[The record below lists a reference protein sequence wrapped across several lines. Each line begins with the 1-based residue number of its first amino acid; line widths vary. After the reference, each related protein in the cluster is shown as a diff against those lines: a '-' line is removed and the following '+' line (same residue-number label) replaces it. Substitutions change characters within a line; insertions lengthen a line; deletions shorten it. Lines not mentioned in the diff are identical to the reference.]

1 MSMSFAAQA
10 IRTPR
15 STVPIPALLRVGRE
29 TIVVAGAQVVSGV
42 AGIATVS
49 WLSTA
54 LAESQYGLYAF
65 AVLLITLA
73 QPVFYGVGAA
83 LVRYYGAAL
92 DAGTL
97 RALLKAVWDT
107 QRKRLILLATV
118 LVALAGLCVAV
129 QCESLTLPTIF
140 FVFFCAAITSS
151 GNLCDQLH
159 TAARHRTP
167 VAVHQIVFACLKFLL
182 AGCVVTAV
190 SASAIGAM
198 IGIALAAAG
207 TAGLQ
212 YLSYQRRYNQLMG
225 QLNERIY
232 AADWAGPVQRFSTPF
247 IGWSIAVIVQQA
259 ADRLALFWCCTD
271 AELGLYSAIAGIS
284 FVPAMLLFQCV
295 GQVLR
300 PIVFRHAGAGG
311 SSESQVFARQQAAK
325 ITYLALCV
333 AITLTLLAVVFRQT
347 VFDLLLAKKY
357 AAASPLL
364 PLMVF
369 NGCLFGCSQIA
380 ELQLMVVSRMELATR
395 VRCVFAVL
403 GVVTALPGALAGGV
417 YGVSIVVAVVQ
428 LLGLVTLL
436 GFVESYRFGGQ
447 P

>member
-1 MSMSFAAQA
+1 MSLAAQA
-10 IRTPR
+10 IRSPR
-15 STVPIPALLRVGRE
+15 STVHIPALLRVGRE
-29 TIVVAGAQVVSGV
+29 TIVVAGAQVVSGI
-42 AGIATVS
+42 AGVATVS

-54 LAESQYGLYAF
+54 LTESQYGMYAF

-97 RALLKAVWDT
+97 RALLQAVWDT
-107 QRKRLILLATV
+107 QRKRLALLAAILFTF
-118 LVALAGLCVAV
+118 AGLCAAV
-129 QCESLTLPTIF
+129 QCESLRLPTIF
-140 FVFFCAAITSS
+140 LVFFCAAITSN

-159 TAARHRTP
+159 TAARHRMP

-182 AGCVVTAV
+182 AGCVVTAI
-190 SASAIGAM
+190 SASAMGAM
-198 IGIALAAAG
+198 VGHALAVAG
-207 TAGLQ
+207 TASLQ
-212 YLSYQRRYNQLMG
+212 YFSYQRRCRQLFV
-225 QLNERIY
+225 QTNEPMNPEG
-232 AADWAGPVQRFSTPF
+232 WLGPVQRFSTPF
-247 IGWSIAVIVQQA
+247 IAWSIAVIVQQA
-259 ADRLALFWCCTD
+259 ADRLALFWSCAD

-295 GQVLR
+295 GQVAR
-300 PIVFRHAGAGG
+300 PIVFRHAGAEAD
-311 SSESQVFARQQAAK
+311 SASQFCALTQAAR
-325 ITYLALCV
+325 ITCVALCG
-333 AITLTLLAVVFRQT
+333 AIALTLLAVVFGQT

-364 PLMVF
+364 SLMVL

-380 ELQLMVVSRMELATR
+380 ELQLMVVSRMELATQ

-403 GVVTALPGALAGGV
+403 GVASALPAALLWGV
-417 YGVSIVVAVVQ
+417 YGVAIVGAVLQ
-428 LLGLVTLL
+428 LIGLLALLGS
-436 GFVESYRFGGQ
+436 VESYRVGEQ